1 MMEQQEKKYKV
12 TRRISDRDN
21 LEICKGN
28 YEECRTFYEEWKDV
42 WRPFIVRSGDD
53 YFIARTRDGGEVR
66 FKIISFGPASK
77 PVLIRLYDT
86 LSNRFNGKVNRVA
99 KSNLSMTEIE
109 MINNLGLIEVNEKTT
124 VREVLRA
131 LRQYL
136 NIK

>member
-1 MMEQQEKKYKV
+1 MEQQEKKYKV
-12 TRRISDRDN
+12 TRRMSDMDD
-21 LEICKGN
+21 LEICEGS
-28 YEECRTFYEEWKDV
+28 YEECLTFYNGWKDV
-42 WRPFIVRSGDD
+42 WKPFIIRSGED

-66 FKIISFGPASK
+66 LKIISCSPASK

-86 LSNRFNGKVNRVA
+86 LSNRFNGKTNRLA
-99 KSNLSMTEIE
+99 QANLSMTEIE

-124 VREVLRA
+124 VREVLRT